1 MAFAHKLFTSLQNYS
16 NPDTR
21 IGELNRIWYDS
32 INNVFRI
39 QLDTTTAGGTVIG
52 GAGGGSYTLP
62 VATASILGGVKIG
75 SNITINAGVIS
86 VAAPFSG
93 IYNDLTS
100 KPTLFSGSYTDL
112 TNKPTIPSEYSL
124 PTATTSVLGGVKI
137 DNSTIT
143 INGSGVITA
152 VQAFSKQYVLYGTTS
167 NGTET
172 EILVNNSSRI
182 PIGSNTAVSYTVD
195 IVGRRTD
202 VIGDV
207 AAFQLRS
214 VALNNNNTVTDI
226 GTVYEIVI
234 ARTDAGM
241 NVDARADN
249 TNKSI
254 NIWVTG
260 VSGKTITWRAVVTT
274 VEV

>member
-52 GAGGGSYTLP
+52 GAGGSYTLP
-62 VATASILGGVKIG
+62 VATALILGGVKIG

-93 IYNDLTS
+93 SYNDLTS

-112 TNKPTIPSEYSL
+112 TNKPTIPSAYSL
-124 PTATTSVLGGVKI
+124 LTATTSVLGGVKI
-137 DNSTIT
+137 DGTTIT

-152 VQAFSKQYVLYGTTS
+152 VQAFSNQYVLYGTTTD
-167 NGTET
+167 GAET
-172 EILVNNSSRI
+172 EILINGSTRI
-182 PIGSNTAVSYTVD
+182 PVAVNTSVSYTVD
-195 IVGRRTD
+195 VVARRTD

-214 VALNNNNTVTDI
+214 VALNNANTVSDI
-226 GTVYEIVI
+226 GTVYEIVV
-234 ARTDAGM
+234 ARTDATM
-241 NVDARADN
+241 NVDAKVDN
-249 TNKSI
+249 TYKSI
-254 NIWVTG
+254 GIWVTG
-260 VSGKTITWRAVVTT
+260 VTGKIINWRAVVTT